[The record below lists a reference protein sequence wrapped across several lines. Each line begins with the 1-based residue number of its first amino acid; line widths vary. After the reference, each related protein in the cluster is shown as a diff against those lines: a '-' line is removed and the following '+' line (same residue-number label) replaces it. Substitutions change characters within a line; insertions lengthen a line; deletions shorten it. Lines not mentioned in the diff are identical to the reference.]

1 MFKLV
6 NEDSEKLQKNFKI
19 SSQHPTSGA
28 FGGVLAAFGNPRR
41 PRGSPIFYSDFY
53 KFSSESSKILFRKCS
68 EESQRPLNGLSA
80 EFRKSVLRSLTQLTA
95 ALKPHNISKNF
106 STIWRP
112 CICPYIRGTSIRCT
126 SKHKPSHKTAREC
139 TANSAVNPAADP
151 AMESAVDLRRT

>member
-6 NEDSEKLQKNFKI
+6 NEDSGKLQKILKFLHNTPH
-19 SSQHPTSGA
+19 QGL

-53 KFSSESSKILFRKCS
+53 KFSSESFKILFRKCS

-95 ALKPHNISKNF
+95 ALKAPQ
-106 STIWRP
+106 
-112 CICPYIRGTSIRCT
+112 Y
-126 SKHKPSHKTAREC
+126 
-139 TANSAVNPAADP
+139 
-151 AMESAVDLRRT
+151 L